1 MEGSESATARQGDG
15 VSREELVLDPLSRDD
30 ERRLRVSRSVVL
42 AELQLN
48 LVESGKE
55 LQGQRWGNGDG

>member
-1 MEGSESATARQGDG
+1 M
-15 VSREELVLDPLSRDD
+15 VF
-30 ERRLRVSRSVVL
+30 